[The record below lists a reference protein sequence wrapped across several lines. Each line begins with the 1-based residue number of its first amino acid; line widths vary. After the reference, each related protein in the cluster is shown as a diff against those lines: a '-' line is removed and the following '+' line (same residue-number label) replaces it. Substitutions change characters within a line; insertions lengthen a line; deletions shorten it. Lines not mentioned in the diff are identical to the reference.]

1 MEAFAHAQM
10 PQPHADNR
18 RLYRHIADQL
28 MQMIGSGDYPPGSRL
43 PAERD
48 LAAQLSV
55 SRPSVREALIALE
68 VEGAVE
74 VRGGAGVFVSQRRRS
89 APVDPLAPV
98 PGPFDLIR
106 ARWIVESE
114 SANLAATHATPEQL
128 AGMKRA
134 LDDMR
139 AAPSHNEQSLEADQ
153 RFHLFIAEASANSA
167 LVMLTRQLWDARR
180 GPLYLQLE
188 SHFSGK
194 TIWRQA
200 VDEHTEILQAIA
212 SRDGRA
218 ARNAMRRHMKNAELR
233 FASSWRPEETT

>member
-1 MEAFAHAQM
+1 M
-10 PQPHADNR
+10 PLPHLDNR

-28 MQMIGSGDYPPGSRL
+28 MQMITSGEYPPGTRL

-48 LAAQLSV
+48 LAVQLGV

-74 VRGGAGVFVSQRRRS
+74 VRGGAGVFVLQHRRNTS
-89 APVDPLAPV
+89 LDPLAPV

-114 SANLAATHATPEQL
+114 CAHLAASHATPEQL

-134 LDDMR
+134 LGDMR
-139 AAPSHNEQSLEADQ
+139 AASSHDEVSLEADQ
-153 RFHLFIAEASANSA
+153 RFHFTIAEASANSA
-167 LVMLTRQLWDARR
+167 LVMVTRQLWDARR
-180 GPLYLQLE
+180 GPLYMQLE

-194 TIWRQA
+194 EIWRQA
-200 VDEHTEILQAIA
+200 VDEHAEILNAIV
-212 SRDGRA
+212 SRDGTA

-233 FASSWRPEETT
+233 FASNWHSGDNT

>member
-1 MEAFAHAQM
+1 M
-10 PQPHADNR
+10 PLQTIDNR

-28 MQMIGSGDYPPGSRL
+28 MQMIGSGEYPPGSRL

-48 LAAQLSV
+48 LAVQLGV

-74 VRGGAGVFVSQRRRS
+74 VRGGAGVFVLHRRS
-89 APVDPLAPV
+89 TPIDPLAPL

-106 ARWIVESE
+106 ARWVVESE
-114 SANLAATHATPEQL
+114 CASLAATHATPQQL

-134 LDDMR
+134 LEDMR
-139 AAPSHNEQSLEADQ
+139 GSASHNEVLLEADQ
-153 RFHLFIAEASANSA
+153 RFHMFIAEGSANSA

-180 GPLYLQLE
+180 GPLYMQLE

-194 TIWRQA
+194 EIWRQA
-200 VDEHTEILQAIA
+200 VDEHAEILNAIA
-212 SRDGRA
+212 SRDGTA

-233 FASSWRPEETT
+233 FASSWRSEENT

>member
-1 MEAFAHAQM
+1 MAL
-10 PQPHADNR
+10 QPIENR

-28 MQMIGSGDYPPGSRL
+28 MQMIGRGEYPPGTRL

-48 LAAQLSV
+48 LAAQLGV

-74 VRGGAGVFVSQRRRS
+74 VRGGAGVFVLQSRRS
-89 APVDPLAPV
+89 TATDPLAPV
-98 PGPFDLIR
+98 PGPFDLIH

-114 SANLAATHATPEQL
+114 CANLAASHATPEQL

-139 AAPSHNEQSLEADQ
+139 SAPSHNEISLEADQ
-153 RFHLFIAEASANSA
+153 RFHFTIAEASGNSA
-167 LVMLTRQLWDARR
+167 LVMVTRQLWDARR
-180 GPLYLQLE
+180 GPLYMQLE

-194 TIWRQA
+194 EIWRQA
-200 VDEHTEILQAIA
+200 VDEHAEILNAIV
-212 SRDGRA
+212 SRDGTA

-233 FASSWRPEETT
+233 FASNWHSGDTP

>member
-1 MEAFAHAQM
+1 MNASH
-10 PQPHADNR
+10 PIDNR

-28 MQMIGSGDYPPGSRL
+28 MQMIGSGEYPIGTRL

-48 LAAQLSV
+48 LAAQFGV

-68 VEGAVE
+68 VEGMVE
-74 VRGGAGVFVSQRRRS
+74 VRGGAGVFVLQQQRRS
-89 APVDPLAPV
+89 TGIDPLAPV

-114 SANLAATHATPEQL
+114 CAHLAATHATPEQL

-139 AAPSHNEQSLEADQ
+139 GAPLYDDVSLEADQ
-153 RFHLFIAEASANSA
+153 RFHLCIAEASANSA
-167 LVMLTRQLWDARR
+167 LVMVTRQLWDARR

-194 TIWRQA
+194 EIWRQA
-200 VDEHTEILQAIA
+200 VDEHAEILNAIV
-212 SRDGRA
+212 SRDGTA

-233 FASSWRPEETT
+233 FASNWHSGEGA

>member
-1 MEAFAHAQM
+1 MAL
-10 PQPHADNR
+10 QPIENR

-28 MQMIGSGDYPPGSRL
+28 MQMIGSGEYPPGTRL

-48 LAAQLSV
+48 LAAQLGV

-74 VRGGAGVFVSQRRRS
+74 VRGGAGVFVLQSRRNTGI
-89 APVDPLAPV
+89 DPLAPV
-98 PGPFDLIR
+98 PGPFDLIH

-114 SANLAATHATPEQL
+114 CAHLAASHATPEQL

-139 AAPSHNEQSLEADQ
+139 GAPSHNEISLEADQ
-153 RFHLFIAEASANSA
+153 RFHFIIAEASGNSA
-167 LVMLTRQLWDARR
+167 LVMVTRQLWDARR
-180 GPLYLQLE
+180 GPLYMQLE

-194 TIWRQA
+194 EIWRQA
-200 VDEHTEILQAIA
+200 VDEHAEILNAIV
-212 SRDGRA
+212 SRDGTA

-233 FASSWRPEETT
+233 FASNWHSGDTT